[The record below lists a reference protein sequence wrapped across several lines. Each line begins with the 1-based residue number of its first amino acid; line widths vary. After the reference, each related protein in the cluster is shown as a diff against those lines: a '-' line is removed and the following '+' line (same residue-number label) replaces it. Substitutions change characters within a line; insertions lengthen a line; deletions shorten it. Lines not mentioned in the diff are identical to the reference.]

1 MLYNPKWEPPK
12 RDIFSWDSLITWLET
27 KNPDEAYCYISGGTC
42 MLAQYFTAVAGKAQ
56 YIGVGQVDLR
66 IGDKVSFLPLGWN
79 RVAETMGH
87 TFGEA
92 LERARAANTPRR
104 ATLRMLT
111 FGLLG

>member
-12 RDIFSWDSLITWLET
+12 RDIFSWDNLIAWLEM
-27 KNPDEAYCYISGGTC
+27 KSPKQEYSYYRPDCC
-42 MLAQYFTAVAGKAQ
+42 MLAKYFGEMTDDKYVS
-56 YIGVGQVDLR
+56 VGQVNACINGRLR
-66 IGDKVSFLPLGWN
+66 RLPMGWN
-79 RVAETMGH
+79 RVAETEGH

-104 ATLRMLT
+104 AVLRMLT